1 MNQIT
6 IVIPCFNE
14 SRSLPELIKQLKNID
29 SDFNFILVDNGS
41 TDNTQEILEIL
52 EIPENIQIIK
62 KEINSGYGAGIK
74 YGLRQVKTK
83 FSGWMH
89 ADLQQEANILLE
101 AKSIISK
108 FSEESIHNRFAVKG
122 KRTGRSIFENF
133 FTIGVA
139 LFTSILFL
147 RRFWDMAGQPNIFK
161 TSSLKFIEN
170 APDDHNFEFYVY
182 INFVLKNGI
191 YKRFNAP
198 FKKRKFGS
206 SSWDKGLRSKL
217 IHAKRIFKYIVYLRL
232 KS

>member
-14 SRSLPELIKQLKNID
+14 SQSLPELIKQLKNID

-41 TDNTQEILEIL
+41 TDNTQDILKIL
-52 EIPENIQIIK
+52 DIPENIQIIK

-89 ADLQQEANILLE
+89 ADLQQEANVLLE

-108 FSEESIHNRFAVKG
+108 FNEKSINNKFAFKG
-122 KRTGRSIFENF
+122 KRSGRSILENF
-133 FTIGVA
+133 FTTGVA
-139 LFTSILFL
+139 LFSSILFL
-147 RRFWDMAGQPNIFK
+147 RRFWDMAGQPNIFT

-182 INFVLKNGI
+182 INFLLKNGT

-206 SSWDKGLRSKL
+206 SSWDKGLISKL